1 MMAGGALFRGSATAA
16 PCSTSAVPAALG
28 AELPKSRCSPSVR
41 AACLFFVGAAFALF
55 SFSVLFLR
63 CLGWTSFDPAGRSP
77 AMLIGFTSLLKR
89 TQHQSIYQLQKLHEN
104 LLRAA
109 SMLGM
114 MTMTVSLDECATN
127 KTRKKTTYR
136 QAVATIGCSAAD
148 KPCSSAS
155 APSLLSTHQIKGGSK
170 DLYYHW
176 NHRAFRKLVQRLLE
190 LLEIL
195 VLKLF

>member
-114 MTMTVSLDECATN
+114 MEMTVSLDKCATS
-127 KTRKKTTYR
+127 KTRKQKCVRIGSGSAACQKTCLLPGNAYGMALHTGNLL
-136 QAVATIGCSAAD
+136 QPLDIQHQSKDMLWMLCGCS
-148 KPCSSAS
+148 C
-155 APSLLSTHQIKGGSK
+155 
-170 DLYYHW
+170 
-176 NHRAFRKLVQRLLE
+176 LE
-190 LLEIL
+190 LS
-195 VLKLF
+195 